1 VERGCPVR
9 ALCVRNGKV
18 KLMPEDDKQH
28 VEKKAY
34 TEPTLEKREELVE
47 VAEGEPPAGVPTA

>member
-1 VERGCPVR
+1 
-9 ALCVRNGKV
+9 VRNGKV
-18 KLMPEDDKQH
+18 KLMPEDDKQD
-28 VEKKAY
+28 VEKKPY